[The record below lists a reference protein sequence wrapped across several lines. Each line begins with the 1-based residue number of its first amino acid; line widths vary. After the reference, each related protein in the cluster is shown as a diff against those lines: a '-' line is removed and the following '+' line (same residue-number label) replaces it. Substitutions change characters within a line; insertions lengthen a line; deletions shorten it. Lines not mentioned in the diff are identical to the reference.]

1 MRHERMLVAVALVG
15 VVALVTGCEDKVA
28 RAAAAK
34 AQADVDAVTAKV
46 TIIDKYLT
54 DLYPWLLLSA
64 NATCQL
70 EKNNPGGLD
79 PNLRICPGSPPDL
92 KPPPKY
98 PPS

>member
-1 MRHERMLVAVALVG
+1 MRRTRILVAVMLAG
-15 VVALVTGCEDKVA
+15 TMAIATGCADDVA

-34 AQADVDAVTAKV
+34 AQADVDAVGAKV

-54 DLYPWLLLSA
+54 DLYPWLLISA

-70 EKNNPGGLD
+70 EKNNPGGLNPD
-79 PNLRICPGSPPDL
+79 LRICPGLPPDL

-98 PPS
+98 PPG